1 MVPLNPSTVPPPSG
15 DVTAVVPPQ
24 EGAVAAAVP
33 VPRDMT
39 SGSSGLAGG
48 MEAPPNAG
56 GRHILQV
63 GSVVKV
69 V

>member
-1 MVPLNPSTVPPPSG
+1 MVPVNPGTVHPPSG

-48 MEAPPNAG
+48 MEAPPSVG

-63 GSVVKV
+63 GSVVT
-69 V
+69 